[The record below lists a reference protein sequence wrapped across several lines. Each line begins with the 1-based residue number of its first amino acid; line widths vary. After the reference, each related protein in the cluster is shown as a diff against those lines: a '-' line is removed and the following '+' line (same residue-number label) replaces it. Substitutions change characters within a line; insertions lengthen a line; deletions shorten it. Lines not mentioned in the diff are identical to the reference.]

1 MKKSFLFLIFSVFS
15 FALVFFCSKYLPASL
30 FLKTSEEI
38 LLVAVISIFVLT
50 WRFNRSRT
58 AFLSLSLCV
67 LAFYKDILFI
77 SFIPQSTLIVLISL
91 SIFLISFTGE
101 RGVLSTHGIKKAIF
115 ILAPIMSVIVINMTK
130 PEVITN
136 FSEKLMQPSEY
147 FGIPNYLP
155 ISGFLIIFSLFSEL
169 TIMRKADYNTA
180 LSSALAL
187 ILVFFSSGKITNLHF
202 LTAFILIFISVLL
215 SLYFLSYI
223 DELTGLPARRAYNEF
238 TAALGKKYSIA
249 MTDIDHFKKFNDK
262 YGHDTGDEVLKLVA
276 KTLSKVKGGG
286 KVFRFGGEE
295 FVIIFNGK
303 NKSET
308 LPFLEE
314 IRELI
319 QNTPFTVRNP
329 KSRKKFKKSG
339 KKSGAGR
346 GTVKITIS
354 IGVSDSALES
364 KPFAVMKQADKA
376 LYKAK
381 KGGRNKVCS

>member
-1 MKKSFLFLIFSVFS
+1 VRKPVTFTFISVLSFIAIFFSEKFVPTYIAKNINDIALITGFTIT
-15 FALVFFCSKYLPASL
+15 LVLS
-30 FLKTSEEI
+30 
-38 LLVAVISIFVLT
+38 

-58 AFLSLSLCV
+58 VFLTLSVAMLV
-67 LAFYKDILFI
+67 FSGNIPILKSV
-77 SFIPQSTLIVLISL
+77 SFPILITLISL
-91 SIFLISFTGE
+91 SVFFISSTGE
-101 RGVLSTHGIKKAIF
+101 RGVFSIHGLKKALFIVVPVVIF
-115 ILAPIMSVIVINMTK
+115 IITVKIK
-130 PEVITN
+130 PEAAAT
-136 FSEKLMQPSEY
+136 FEKNLLKPFEY
-147 FGIPNYLP
+147 FNIPNYLL
-155 ISGFLIIFSLFSEL
+155 ISGTLIAFCLLSEFF
-169 TIMRKADYNTA
+169 IMRRVDYNAA
-180 LSSALAL
+180 LTSMLAL
-187 ILVFFSSGKITNLHF
+187 IFVFFFKKDVSNLHYMAS
-202 LTAFILIFISVLL
+202 LVIIIAAVLF
-215 SLYFLSYI
+215 SLYSLSYI

-276 KTLSKVKGGG
+276 KLLSKVKGGG

-295 FVIIFNGK
+295 FVIVFNGK
-303 NKSET
+303 TKKET
-308 LPFLEE
+308 IPFLEE

-339 KKSGAGR
+339 KKSGSGK

-354 IGVSDSALES
+354 IGVSDSALET
-364 KPFAVMKQADKA
+364 KPFSVMKQADKA

>member
-1 MKKSFLFLIFSVFS
+1 MKKTLPFLF
-15 FALVFFCSKYLPASL
+15 
-30 FLKTSEEI
+30 
-38 LLVAVISIFVLT
+38 ISIFSFIAVIFSDKYIPTYLSRNINDIALISGFVITLVLS

-58 AFLSLSLCV
+58 VFLTFSIAV
-67 LAFYKDILFI
+67 LVFSGNLPIIKNI
-77 SFIPQSTLIVLISL
+77 SFPTLITLISL
-91 SIFLISFTGE
+91 SVFLISSTGE
-101 RGVLSTHGIKKAIF
+101 RGVFSIHGLKKALFIVVPVAIF
-115 ILAPIMSVIVINMTK
+115 IITVKIRPEAVVI
-130 PEVITN
+130 
-136 FSEKLMQPSEY
+136 FEKNLLRPFEY
-147 FGIPNYLP
+147 LNIPNYLV
-155 ISGFLIIFSLFSEL
+155 ISGTMIVFCLLSEFF
-169 TIMRKADYNTA
+169 IMRRTDYNAA
-180 LSSALAL
+180 LSSMLAL
-187 ILVFFSSGKITNLHF
+187 IFAFYFKKDIDNIHYMAALIIIT
-202 LTAFILIFISVLL
+202 AAVLF
-215 SLYFLSYI
+215 SLYSLSYI

-295 FVIIFNGK
+295 FVIVFNGK
-303 NKSET
+303 IKKDT
-308 LPFLEE
+308 IPFLEE

-339 KKSGAGR
+339 KKSGTGK

-354 IGVSDSALES
+354 IGVSDSALET